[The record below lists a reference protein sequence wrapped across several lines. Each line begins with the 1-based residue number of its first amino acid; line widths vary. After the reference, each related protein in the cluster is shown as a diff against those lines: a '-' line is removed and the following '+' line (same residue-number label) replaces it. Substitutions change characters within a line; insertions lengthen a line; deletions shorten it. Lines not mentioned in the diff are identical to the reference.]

1 MMGTS
6 LLKHPSAFV
15 PVAMSGAALALVVG
29 YVAMF
34 GIVHQADEGTP
45 AHIFQFLMVGQM
57 PVVALFA
64 LKFLPREPRRAVG
77 VLALQGIAALLAIA
91 PVVLLQL

>member
-1 MMGTS
+1 MMATS

-15 PVAMSGAALALVVG
+15 PVAMSGAALALVIG

-45 AHIFQFLMVGQM
+45 AHIFQFLMVGQV

-64 LKFLPREPRRAVG
+64 LTFLPREPRRAVG

-91 PVVLLQL
+91 TVVLLHL

>member
-1 MMGTS
+1 VGTS

-15 PVAMSGAALALVVG
+15 PIAMSGAALALVVG

-45 AHIFQFLMVGQM
+45 AHIFQFLMAGQM

-77 VLALQGIAALLAIA
+77 VLALQGVAALLAIA
-91 PVVLLQL
+91 TVVLLQL